1 MGAELAALFSA
12 SCEKKYR
19 SSAAEYQPTLKR
31 NFSMAF
37 GSVEPSPIPTNPV
50 RNGGFHHC
58 ERRITQPLLF
68 LRHLLR
74 ARRPPLFKPP
84 H

>member
-1 MGAELAALFSA
+1 MSERGIRMGAELAALFSA

-58 ERRITQPLLF
+58 ERRMTQPKI
-68 LRHLLR
+68 
-74 ARRPPLFKPP
+74 ACAMSVNAK
-84 H
+84 